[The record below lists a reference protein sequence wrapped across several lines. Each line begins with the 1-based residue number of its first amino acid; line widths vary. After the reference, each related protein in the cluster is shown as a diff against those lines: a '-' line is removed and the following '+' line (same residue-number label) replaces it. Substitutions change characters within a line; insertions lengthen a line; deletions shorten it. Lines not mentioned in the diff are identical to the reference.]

1 MFRHFP
7 AGGSIWKCTETEEF
21 SRKRAVFSL
30 DRHRAALSGA
40 GTAQGLI
47 AKRPSGLLGAGNA
60 QELAPQ
66 GTLGAGTPAYPLE
79 VRPEVTLLVTS
90 TLLRAHW
97 QLRGDGVV
105 RLGTAVLC

>member
-1 MFRHFP
+1 MHSNMACARGMIMHLAALAAVRLIHPPFVFYETSRQ
-7 AGGSIWKCTETEEF
+7 GGTVLKCTETEEF

-30 DRHRAALSGA
+30 ERHRVALSGA

-66 GTLGAGTPAYPLE
+66 GTLGAGTVPQHTP
-79 VRPEVTLLVTS
+79 
-90 TLLRAHW
+90 
-97 QLRGDGVV
+97 
-105 RLGTAVLC
+105 